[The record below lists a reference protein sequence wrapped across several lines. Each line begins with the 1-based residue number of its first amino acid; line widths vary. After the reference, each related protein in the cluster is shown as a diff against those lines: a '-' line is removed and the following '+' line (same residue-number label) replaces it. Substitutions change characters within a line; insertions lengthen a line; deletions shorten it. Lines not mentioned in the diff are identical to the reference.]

1 MGPGRP
7 VAPPQEGPQAARRD
21 GRLEARP
28 SLSSRERLPR
38 SHRLSS
44 GTDIRRV
51 LATGRRSGRGH
62 LEVVWAISDLSHPRL
77 GVVVPRAGRTAVA
90 RNRMRRR
97 LKELWRKELR
107 HRLPPLDVV
116 VRARPSAYSASY
128 GELRAE
134 LLAWAGTLS

>member
-1 MGPGRP
+1 M
-7 VAPPQEGPQAARRD
+7 
-21 GRLEARP
+21 
-28 SLSSRERLPR
+28 
-38 SHRLSS
+38 
-44 GTDIRRV
+44 
-51 LATGRRSGRGH
+51 
-62 LEVVWAISDLSHPRL
+62 WAISDLSHPRL